1 MTPMPFKVN
10 FRDTPHSEEAQG
22 ECESLAQGLRA
33 EFPET
38 SRVEVT
44 LGHDREEFEAHVHVT
59 GKDIDLAARAKTRES
74 LVIAA
79 REAFH
84 RAHAQLRKH
93 HDKLIFKSR
102 RDGHKPR

>member
-1 MTPMPFKVN
+1 MPFKMN
-10 FRDTPHSEEAQG
+10 FRDTPHSEVIHD
-22 ECESLAQGLRA
+22 ECEALAQSLRG

-44 LGHDREEFEAHVHVT
+44 LGHDRGEHEAHVHVT
-59 GKDIDLAARAKTRES
+59 GKDIDLASSAKSRES
-74 LVIAA
+74 PVAAA

-93 HDKLIFKSR
+93 HDKAIFKQR
-102 RDGHKPR
+102 RDGHKDH